1 MKMFIF
7 KNHGLK
13 QAHKRHYKKVVQLFC
28 EIVFLMQIL
37 IFFIIQ
43 REKHKKNI
51 LKLEEHHRASA
62 KQAYKRVGETQN
74 IATDK

>member
-1 MKMFIF
+1 MKKI
-7 KNHGLK
+7 
-13 QAHKRHYKKVVQLFC
+13 VQLFC

-37 IFFIIQ
+37 IFSIIQ
-43 REKHKKNI
+43 REKHKKTS
-51 LKLEEHHRASA
+51 LELEEYHRASA